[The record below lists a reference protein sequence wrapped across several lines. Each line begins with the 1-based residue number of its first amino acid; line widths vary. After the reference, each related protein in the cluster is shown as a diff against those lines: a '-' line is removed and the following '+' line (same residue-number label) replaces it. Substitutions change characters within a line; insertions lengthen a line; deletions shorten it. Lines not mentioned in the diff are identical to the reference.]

1 MTSRTSVAL
10 ACTLVPPSSV
20 TQAATVACDGRTFI
34 PLMSPGTTI
43 FFLLECHVSGS
54 RMKEKQYFTSFIFIG
69 RVFAVPD
76 VDRADAALGVADQ
89 ERQFAGGDDGE
100 TAGLIAWIDIGE
112 VGDAV
117 ARHVVMVEGLAELLR
132 RKHFRL
138 DGAVRRLL
146 DRRAPFL
153 HRFLQR
159 MRGRHPVRKLELEGL
174 VLSERG
180 GSCDRQRC
188 GCGDQ
193 CDNGMLGSTRW
204 HRFLLTGICAC

>member
-1 MTSRTSVAL
+1 MASRTSVAL

-54 RMKEKQYFTSFIFIG
+54 RMKEKSIFYVLHLG
-69 RVFAVPD
+69 RRVFAVPG

-100 TAGLIAWIDIGE
+100 AAGLIAGIDVGE

-117 ARHVVMVEGLAELLR
+117 ARHVVVVEGIAELLGR
-132 RKHFRL
+132 EHFRL
-138 DGAVRRLL
+138 DG
-146 DRRAPFL
+146 
-153 HRFLQR
+153 
-159 MRGRHPVRKLELEGL
+159 PVR
-174 VLSERG
+174 
-180 GSCDRQRC
+180 
-188 GCGDQ
+188 
-193 CDNGMLGSTRW
+193 
-204 HRFLLTGICAC
+204 